1 MGEAKDDAAYR
12 PEYSAYASS
21 VSTNAED
28 LTLKRQVFSVSVSP
42 IMTGRGDTVFEKN
55 ALAVG
60 LAYAHDAL

>member
-1 MGEAKDDAAYR
+1 MSID
-12 PEYSAYASS
+12 
-21 VSTNAED
+21 AED